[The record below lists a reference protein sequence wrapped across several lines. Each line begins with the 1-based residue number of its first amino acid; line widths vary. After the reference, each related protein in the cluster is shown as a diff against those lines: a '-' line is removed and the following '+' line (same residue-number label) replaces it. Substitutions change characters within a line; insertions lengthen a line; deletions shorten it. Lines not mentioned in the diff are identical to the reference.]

1 MHGIETLTQG
11 LLLGLSSGITCLAT
25 CAPVIVPLFLG
36 SASSTRG
43 NARLLLE
50 FLGGRLGGYLLFALA
65 AWITGR
71 LVLGS
76 GALGARATG
85 MVALGLGAL
94 MLAYGI
100 LKVSGIQ
107 LPLPAAAQSH
117 SGCAISSLR
126 TRKWLR
132 ESPRLIPAGLG
143 LFSGLNICPPFVV
156 ALAQGAVNH
165 SLAGSLLFFAC
176 FFAGTSVFFIPV
188 PFIGSFRR
196 QKALVYVGSFSA
208 ILVGLCYLYSG
219 LMQCLLPVTEP

>member
-36 SASSTRG
+36 GTSSTRG

-50 FLGGRLGGYLLFALA
+50 FLAGRLGGYLLFGLA

-76 GALGARATG
+76 GSLGARATG
-85 MVALGLGAL
+85 MVALCLGAL

-100 LKVSGIQ
+100 LKASGTQ
-107 LPLPAAAQSH
+107 LPLPAAAQFH

-126 TRKWLR
+126 TPTWLR

-156 ALAQGAVNH
+156 AIAQGAVNH
-165 SLAGSLLFFAC
+165 SLTGSLLFFAC
-176 FFAGTSVFFIPV
+176 FFAGTSLFFIPV
-188 PFIGSFRR
+188 PFIGIFRR

-208 ILVGLCYLYSG
+208 ILVGLYYLYSG
-219 LMQCLLPVTEP
+219 LMQFLLPVTEP

>member
-1 MHGIETLTQG
+1 
-11 LLLGLSSGITCLAT
+11 
-25 CAPVIVPLFLG
+25 
-36 SASSTRG
+36 
-43 NARLLLE
+43 
-50 FLGGRLGGYLLFALA
+50 
-65 AWITGR
+65 
-71 LVLGS
+71 
-76 GALGARATG
+76 
-85 MVALGLGAL
+85 

-196 QKALVYVGSFSA
+196 QKVLVYVGSFSA
-208 ILVGLCYLYSG
+208 ILVGLYYLYSG